1 MKLLAMLC
9 AFALAVAGGSGG
21 DDKDK
26 TVVAVKLRHAAA
38 VRGMDVTIGDLC
50 ELPGDAA
57 GAALAR
63 VRFGAAPN
71 HGFTRTVARTDI
83 VQALAA
89 AGVDLTKVK
98 VEGADEAVLQ
108 TVHVEVSGQELLE
121 AATAALQ
128 AQLTVEGGDVEFEP
142 TGTTRVVHAPPGRQS
157 QDLSARL
164 RGARTAVNSAVVEVD
179 VLVDGESF
187 RKVPVTFRLQ
197 RFHNLLKTV
206 GTVRAGT
213 PLGPESIA
221 LVREPLDQQTALYL
235 DRMDQIEGLVA
246 ARNLQPN
253 QRLTLGDCALPA
265 AVHRGDVVTVVL
277 TRGRV
282 KVTARAIANHDAPL
296 GGRITLTN
304 AQSRSTLTGVVQGP
318 GLVVVPQ

>member
-9 AFALAVAGGSGG
+9 AFALAVAGGGGG

-26 TVVAVKLRHAAA
+26 AITAVKLRHAAS
-38 VRGMDVTIGDLC
+38 VRGLEVTIGDLC
-50 ELPGDAA
+50 ELPGDAV

-71 HGFTRTVARTDI
+71 HGFTRTVSRTDV

-98 VEGADEAVLQ
+98 VEGADEALLQ

-128 AQLTVEGGDVEFEP
+128 AQLEVEGGDVEFEP
-142 TGTTRVVHAPPGRQS
+142 NGATRLVHAPPGRQS

-164 RGARTAVNSAVVEVD
+164 RGARTGVNSAVVEVD
-179 VLVDGESF
+179 VLVDGVSF
-187 RKVPVTFRLQ
+187 RKVPVAFRLQ

-206 GTVRAGT
+206 GTVRGGT
-213 PLGPESIA
+213 PLGPDSLA

-253 QRLTLGDCALPA
+253 QRLTLGDVALPA

-296 GGRITLTN
+296 GGRVTLTN
-304 AQSRSTLTGVVQGP
+304 AQSRATLTGVVQGP

>member
-9 AFALAVAGGSGG
+9 AFALAVAGGGGG

-26 TVVAVKLRHAAA
+26 AITAVKLRHAAS
-38 VRGMDVTIGDLC
+38 VRGLEVTIGDLC
-50 ELPGDAA
+50 ELPGDAV

-71 HGFTRTVARTDI
+71 HGFTRTVSRTDV

-98 VEGADEAVLQ
+98 VEGADEALLQ

>member
-1 MKLLAMLC
+1 
-9 AFALAVAGGSGG
+9 
-21 DDKDK
+21 
-26 TVVAVKLRHAAA
+26 
-38 VRGMDVTIGDLC
+38 
-50 ELPGDAA
+50 
-57 GAALAR
+57 
-63 VRFGAAPN
+63 
-71 HGFTRTVARTDI
+71 
-83 VQALAA
+83 
-89 AGVDLTKVK
+89 
-98 VEGADEAVLQ
+98 
-108 TVHVEVSGQELLE
+108 
-121 AATAALQ
+121 
-128 AQLTVEGGDVEFEP
+128 
-142 TGTTRVVHAPPGRQS
+142 
-157 QDLSARL
+157 
-164 RGARTAVNSAVVEVD
+164 
-179 VLVDGESF
+179 
-187 RKVPVTFRLQ
+187 VTFRLQ

>member
-9 AFALAVAGGSGG
+9 AFALAVAGGGGG

-26 TVVAVKLRHAAA
+26 AITAVKLRHAAS
-38 VRGMDVTIGDLC
+38 VRGLEVTIGDLC
-50 ELPGDAA
+50 ELPGDAV

-71 HGFTRTVARTDI
+71 HGFTRTVSRTDV

-98 VEGADEAVLQ
+98 VEGADEALLQ

-128 AQLTVEGGDVEFEP
+128 AQLEVEGGDVEFEP
-142 TGTTRVVHAPPGRQS
+142 NGATRLVHAPPGRQS

-164 RGARTAVNSAVVEVD
+164 RGARTGVNSAVVEVD
-179 VLVDGESF
+179 VLVDGVSF
-187 RKVPVTFRLQ
+187 RKVPVAFRLQ
-197 RFHNLLKTV
+197 RFHTLLKTV
-206 GTVRAGT
+206 GTVRGGT
-213 PLGPESIA
+213 PLGPDSLA

-253 QRLTLGDCALPA
+253 QRLTLGDVALPA

-296 GGRITLTN
+296 GGRVTLTN
-304 AQSRSTLTGVVQGP
+304 AQSRATLTGVVQGP

>member
-9 AFALAVAGGSGG
+9 AFALAVAGGGGG

-26 TVVAVKLRHAAA
+26 AITAVKLRHAAS
-38 VRGMDVTIGDLC
+38 VRGLEVTIGDLC
-50 ELPGDAA
+50 ELPGDAV

-71 HGFTRTVARTDI
+71 HGFTRTVSRTDV

-98 VEGADEAVLQ
+98 VEGADEALLQ

-128 AQLTVEGGDVEFEP
+128 AQLEVEGGDVEFEP
-142 TGTTRVVHAPPGRQS
+142 NGATRLVHAPPGRQS

-164 RGARTAVNSAVVEVD
+164 RGARTSVNSAVVEVD
-179 VLVDGESF
+179 VLVDGVSF
-187 RKVPVTFRLQ
+187 RKVPVAFRLQ

-206 GTVRAGT
+206 GTVRGGT
-213 PLGPESIA
+213 PLGPDSLA

-253 QRLTLGDCALPA
+253 QRLTLGDVALPA

-296 GGRITLTN
+296 GGRVTLTN
-304 AQSRSTLTGVVQGP
+304 AQSRATLTGVVQGP

>member
-1 MKLLAMLC
+1 MKLLATLC
-9 AFALAVAGGSGG
+9 AFALALGGGG

-26 TVVAVKLRHAAA
+26 AVTSVKLRHAAS
-38 VRGMDVTIGDLC
+38 VRGMEVTIGDLC

-63 VRFGAAPN
+63 LRFGAAPN
-71 HGFTRTVARTDI
+71 HGFTRTVVRTDV

-128 AQLTVEGGDVEFEP
+128 AQLAVEGGDVEFEP

-164 RGARTAVNSAVVEVD
+164 RGARTGVNSAVVEVGSSSTRMSPALTLWPS
-179 VLVDGESF
+179 VTSIV
-187 RKVPVTFRLQ
+187 RTTPVSRGCIILM
-197 RFHNLLKTV
+197 R
-206 GTVRAGT
+206 
-213 PLGPESIA
+213 PLGMILPGA
-221 LVREPLDQQTALYL
+221 TAT
-235 DRMDQIEGLVA
+235 MS
-246 ARNLQPN
+246 
-253 QRLTLGDCALPA
+253 
-265 AVHRGDVVTVVL
+265 TVP
-277 TRGRV
+277 T
-282 KVTARAIANHDAPL
+282 
-296 GGRITLTN
+296 
-304 AQSRSTLTGVVQGP
+304 
-318 GLVVVPQ
+318 